1 MGLTWHGAANR
12 RGDSAVTK
20 DDLLHMLAG
29 LRQAPVGGIRAPHKP
44 LLLLWLFGR
53 FAVTGS
59 SRTTYEQAEE
69 AVSRLINE
77 FGPPVAGASLARQR
91 AAMPFVHLERELW
104 DLRDGTG
111 REIGPDAP
119 ERRGWLADR
128 NAAGRLRPEVEQL
141 LADDGTLAA
150 AARRLLDRHFTPVLS
165 ELICA
170 EVGLDVADLNAVGP
184 LAATRPHRRAR
195 RSGFV
200 EEVLRAYAYSC
211 AMCGFD
217 GALGRTP
224 VGIEAAHVRWHSQ
237 DGPDEVAN
245 GLALCALHHAL
256 LDLGVLGITVD
267 LRIQVSQLYVAR
279 SEAGRAIDALAGQPL
294 LASRPG
300 QPSVDLVFVDW
311 HAVQVFKGRHER
323 VA

>member
-1 MGLTWHGAANR
+1 
-12 RGDSAVTK
+12 VTQ
-20 DDLLHMLAG
+20 DDLLHILAG

-53 FAVTGS
+53 LATTGS
-59 SRTTYEQAEE
+59 SRATYAEAEE
-69 AVSRLINE
+69 PVSWLINE
-77 FGPPVAGASLARQR
+77 FGPPMASAAAARQR

-104 DLRDGTG
+104 DLRDGLG
-111 REIGPDAP
+111 QEIGPGEPDW
-119 ERRGWLADR
+119 RGSLVAR
-128 NAAGRLRPEVEQL
+128 NAVGQLRPDVEQL

-150 AARRLLDRHFTPVLS
+150 TARLLLDRHFTPVLS

-170 EVGLDVADLNAVGP
+170 EVNLDLAALNAVDP
-184 LAATRPHRRAR
+184 LAVTQSRRRPRRP
-195 RSGFV
+195 GFV

-256 LDLGVLGITVD
+256 LDLGVLGITAD
-267 LRIQVSQLYVAR
+267 RRIQVSHLYVAR
-279 SEAGRAIDALAGQPL
+279 SDAGRAVDALAGQPL
-294 LASRPG
+294 LSSRPG
-300 QPSVDLVFVDW
+300 RPSVDLIFVDW
-311 HAVQVFKGRHER
+311 HTVQVFKGQP
-323 VA
+323 AA

>member
-1 MGLTWHGAANR
+1 
-12 RGDSAVTK
+12 VTQ
-20 DDLLHMLAG
+20 DDLLHLLAG
-29 LRQAPVGGIRAPHKP
+29 LRRAPVRGVRAPHKP

-53 FAVTGS
+53 FATTGS
-59 SRTTYEQAEE
+59 SMATYEEAEKP
-69 AVSRLINE
+69 VSSLINE
-77 FGPPVAGASLARQR
+77 FGPPMASPAAARHR
-91 AAMPFVHLERELW
+91 AAMPFAHLERELW
-104 DLRDGTG
+104 DLRDGVG
-111 REIGPDAP
+111 QEIGPDEP
-119 ERRGWLADR
+119 DRRGSLLAR
-128 NAAGRLRPEVEQL
+128 EAVGQLRPAVEQL

-150 AARRLLDRHFTPVLS
+150 AARLLLDRHFTPVLS

-170 EVGLDVADLNAVGP
+170 EVNLDVADLNVAAP
-184 LAATRPHRRAR
+184 LAVAGPRRSARRA
-195 RSGFV
+195 GFV

-256 LDLGVLGITVD
+256 LDLGVLGITAD
-267 LRIQVSQLYVAR
+267 RHIQVSHLYVAR
-279 SEAGRAIDALAGQPL
+279 SDAGRAVDALAGQPL

-300 QPSVDLVFVDW
+300 QPSVDLVFIDW
-311 HAVQVFKGRHER
+311 HAVQVFKDGHMAASAGRGR
-323 VA
+323 

>member
-1 MGLTWHGAANR
+1 
-12 RGDSAVTK
+12 VTK
-20 DDLLHMLAG
+20 DDLLQMLAG

-53 FAVTGS
+53 IAVTGS
-59 SRTTYEQAEE
+59 SMATYEQAEE
-69 AVSRLINE
+69 PVSRLINE

-91 AAMPFVHLERELW
+91 AAMPFVHLERDLW
-104 DLRDGTG
+104 DLRDGIG

-128 NAAGRLRPEVEQL
+128 NAVGRLRPEVEQL
-141 LADDGTLAA
+141 LADDDGTLAA
-150 AARRLLDRHFTPVLS
+150 AARLLLDRHFTPVLS

-170 EVGLDVADLNAVGP
+170 EVGLDVADLNAADP
-184 LAATRPHRRAR
+184 LAAARPHRRAR

-311 HAVQVFKGRHER
+311 HAVQVFKGAHER
-323 VA
+323 AA